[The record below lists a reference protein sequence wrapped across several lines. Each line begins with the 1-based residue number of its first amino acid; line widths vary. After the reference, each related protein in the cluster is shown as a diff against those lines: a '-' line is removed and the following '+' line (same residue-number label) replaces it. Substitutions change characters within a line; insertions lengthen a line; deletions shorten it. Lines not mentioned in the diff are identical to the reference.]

1 MKHTRHT
8 HLHTHDTIYI
18 FQSMFGAQMPPSPVK
33 MTPKRRG
40 MSSTAPPSA
49 HDMLLTPPQPTPNPP
64 EFTKSSLTRRP
75 DVEFRRLG
83 WAVGPRADVLSWAA
97 SLILALTRQKSSGSS
112 PPPPPRLRRGGARRP
127 AVLLCF
133 LHPREKTTVGDLV
146 NYINIGTYLQ
156 STSSPFPSKCLAF
169 LATDK

>member
-1 MKHTRHT
+1 MKHTRHTHLHTRHT

-83 WAVGPRADVLSWAA
+83 WALGPRADVLSWAA

-112 PPPPPRLRRGGARRP
+112 PPHPASDAAALGAPQSCSASSIPGRKRP
-127 AVLLCF
+127 SA
-133 LHPREKTTVGDLV
+133 
-146 NYINIGTYLQ
+146 
-156 STSSPFPSKCLAF
+156 TSSIIS
-169 LATDK
+169 T